1 MIIARPVDAQ
11 PVPIC
16 PEGQGRPAVP
26 TQRILIV
33 TDAWAPQVNGV
44 VRSYENII
52 RELRLLGHDVAVISP
67 RDFPT
72 LPLPGYREIALAV
85 FPYRRLARKIARYAP
100 DRIHIAVE
108 GPLGWAARR
117 YCLRHRRPYSTAF
130 HTNFPAYIA
139 LRAPGVVRAP
149 LQKLTLWL
157 LRRFHDR
164 AAYTYVATPSITAQ
178 LRAWGFAGVIRPL
191 SRGVDAGVFHPPAVF
206 VRNDV
211 PVLLYVGRVAAE
223 KNLDAFLGLTPAQT
237 GPVRKVVVGDG
248 PALGA
253 LRRAYPDVAFLG
265 TLTGQ
270 ALADTYR
277 AADVFVF
284 PSRTD
289 TFGIVLIEALACGL
303 PIAAYDVP
311 GPCDI
316 VTDPSLGALDDDLGA
331 AISRALDAPGTRQSR
346 SAHAHARYSWAAVA
360 VAFLGGAG
368 YDQDRPLGSDPH
380 PAAG

>member
-1 MIIARPVDAQ
+1 M
-11 PVPIC
+11 
-16 PEGQGRPAVP
+16 
-26 TQRILIV
+26 
-33 TDAWAPQVNGV
+33 
-44 VRSYENII
+44 
-52 RELRLLGHDVAVISP
+52 
-67 RDFPT
+67 
-72 LPLPGYREIALAV
+72 
-85 FPYRRLARKIARYAP
+85 
-100 DRIHIAVE
+100 
-108 GPLGWAARR
+108 
-117 YCLRHRRPYSTAF
+117 
-130 HTNFPAYIA
+130 
-139 LRAPGVVRAP
+139 
-149 LQKLTLWL
+149 
-157 LRRFHDR
+157 
-164 AAYTYVATPSITAQ
+164 
-178 LRAWGFAGVIRPL
+178 
-191 SRGVDAGVFHPPAVF
+191 
-206 VRNDV
+206 
-211 PVLLYVGRVAAE
+211 AAE

-316 VTDPSLGALDDDLGA
+316 VTDPSLGALDDDLRA

-360 VAFLGGAG
+360 VAFLVGGG
-368 YDQDRPLGSDPH
+368 L
-380 PAAG
+380 